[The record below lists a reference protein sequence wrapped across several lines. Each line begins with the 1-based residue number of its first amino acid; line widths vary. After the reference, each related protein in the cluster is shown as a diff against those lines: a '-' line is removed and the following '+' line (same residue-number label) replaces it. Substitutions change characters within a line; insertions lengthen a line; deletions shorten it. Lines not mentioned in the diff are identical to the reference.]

1 MHFIYQRHLT
11 AKGTKKV
18 GQISEVVDKTE
29 IITTFFLHYTDFYAL
44 LNMLIG

>member
-29 IITTFFLHYTDFYAL
+29 IITTFLFFCIIHFYAL
-44 LNMLIG
+44 LIR